1 MSDAALRTDGSFAT
15 QPKLNVRSLHNY
27 IYCPRLF
34 YYQWVEN
41 IFQQNADTVEGG
53 YVHRAA
59 DRPTRYDDLKEAIEL
74 PEDSTIR
81 SMHLESEAHGLAGVV
96 DLIETRAGDVTV
108 IDYKK
113 GAAWRDAQGNR
124 IAKEPDAVQVVAY
137 ALLLR
142 ENGHSSQEAFIY
154 YAAEKRRVPVDISE
168 KRIRTCIEK
177 IAEAKSLASRGECP
191 PPLQDDPRCLYCSA
205 YPICLPGESDFWR
218 SPGDGNVTIKRP
230 PRPDNDEGEILVV
243 QTPGATVGRRG
254 GEITVSLKGEDV
266 RKLPS
271 RQLRAVYLY
280 GAVQLTAGAA
290 HTFLELGVDVSFF
303 APSGRF
309 LGLLRGLPASGV
321 DARRGQYRLF
331 EDAGMCLRIA
341 REIIRSKIHNQR
353 VMLMRNGKAPAQLLE
368 QLAELKGKAT
378 NAAGMKE
385 LLGVE
390 GMAAALYFEQFQ
402 GMLKADDNCVFEF
415 HARNRRPP
423 RDPVNALLSMGYSI
437 LCKEITGICH
447 AVGLDPFL
455 GVMHQPRYGRPALAL
470 DLMEEFRP
478 LISDSVAISMVN
490 RSEVGRDDFIISA
503 SGVFLNEHGRRAYWE
518 AYSRRMETEVAHP
531 HFGYRMPYR
540 RMLEVQARQM
550 WRFVRGESEGYI
562 GFTTR

>member
-1 MSDAALRTDGSFAT
+1 M
-15 QPKLNVRSLHNY
+15 
-27 IYCPRLF
+27 
-34 YYQWVEN
+34 
-41 IFQQNADTVEGG
+41 AD
-53 YVHRAA
+53 H
-59 DRPTRYDDLKEAIEL
+59 PTRYDDFKEALEL
-74 PEDSTIR
+74 REDSTIR
-81 SMHLESEAHGLAGVV
+81 SVRLESETYGLVGVV
-96 DLIETRAGDVTV
+96 DLIETRPDGITV

-113 GAAWRDAQGNR
+113 GAAWRDAHGNR
-124 IAKEPDAVQVVAY
+124 IAKEPDAVQIVAY

-142 ENGHSSQEAFIY
+142 ENGHSAREAFIY
-154 YAAEKRRVPVDISE
+154 YASEKRRVPVDISE
-168 KRIRTCIEK
+168 ERIGACIEK

-191 PPLQDDPRCLYCSA
+191 SPLENDPRCLYCSA
-205 YPICLPGESDFWR
+205 YPICLPGESSFWHN
-218 SPGDGNVTIKRP
+218 PNDGNIAIKRA

-254 GEITVSLKGEDV
+254 GEITVSLKGEEI
-266 RKLPS
+266 RKFPS

-280 GAVQLTAGAA
+280 GAVQLTAMAA
-290 HTFLELGVDVSFF
+290 HTFLELGIDVSFF

-331 EDAGMCLRIA
+331 DDTRTCLGIA
-341 REIIRSKIHNQR
+341 REIIRAKIHNQR
-353 VMLMRNGKAPAQLLE
+353 VMLMRNGEAPDPLLAQLADLRE
-368 QLAELKGKAT
+368 KA
-378 NAAGMKE
+378 AKAIGMKE

-390 GMAAALYFEQFQ
+390 GMAAALYFEQFN
-402 GMLKADDNCVFEF
+402 GMLKSKDNYAFDF
-415 HARNRRPP
+415 HGRNRRPP

-447 AVGLDPFL
+447 TVGLDPFL

-478 LISDSVAISMVN
+478 LIADSVAINMVN
-490 RSEVGRDDFIISA
+490 RNEVSRDDFIISA
-503 SGVFLNEHGRRAYWE
+503 AGASLNEHGRRAFWE
-518 AYSRRMETEVAHP
+518 SYCRRIETEVAHP

-550 WRFVRGESEGYI
+550 WRFVRGESERYI

>member
-1 MSDAALRTDGSFAT
+1 MRTDGSFDA
-15 QPKLNVRSLHNY
+15 QPKLNVRGLHNY
-27 IYCPRLF
+27 AYCPRLF

-41 IFQQNADTVEGG
+41 IFQHNADTVEGG
-53 YVHRAA
+53 YAHRAS
-59 DRPTRYDDLKEAIEL
+59 DRPTCFDELKDAIEL
-74 PEDSTIR
+74 PEDSSIR
-81 SMHLESEAHGLAGVV
+81 SMHIESDTYGLVGVV
-96 DLIETRAGDVTV
+96 DLIETRAGGVTV

-113 GAAWRDAQGNR
+113 GVAWRDAHGNR
-124 IAKEPDAVQVVAY
+124 VAKEPDAVQVVAY

-142 ENGHSSQEAFIY
+142 ESGHIPREAFIY
-154 YAAEKRRVPVDISE
+154 YAAEKRRVSVDISE
-168 KRIRTCIEK
+168 ERINACVEK
-177 IAEAKSLASRGECP
+177 IVEAKSLASRGECP
-191 PPLQDDPRCLYCSA
+191 PPLEDDPRCLYCSA
-205 YPICLPGESDFWR
+205 YPICLPGESAFWR
-218 SPGDGNVTIKRP
+218 LAKDGNVAIKRA

-254 GEITVSLKGEDV
+254 GEITVSLNGEIV

-280 GAVQLTAGAA
+280 GAVQLTAAA
-290 HTFLELGVDVSFF
+290 AQTLLELGIDVSFF

-331 EDAGMCLRIA
+331 EDARTCLGVA
-341 REIIRSKIHNQR
+341 REIIRAKIHNQR
-353 VMLMRNGKAPAQLLE
+353 VMLMRNGDAPEPLLAQL
-368 QLAELKGKAT
+368 ADLKDRAVKAM
-378 NAAGMKE
+378 GMKE

-390 GMAAALYFEQFQ
+390 GMAAALYFEQFN
-402 GMLKADDNCVFEF
+402 GMLKANEHRLFEF

-437 LCKEITGICH
+437 LCKEVTGICH

-478 LISDSVAISMVN
+478 LIADSVAISMIN
-490 RSEVGRDDFIISA
+490 RSEVNRGDFIISA
-503 SGVFLNEHGRRAYWE
+503 AGVSLDEQGRRAFWE
-518 AYSRRMETEVAHP
+518 SYCRRMETEVAHP

-540 RMLEVQARQM
+540 RMLEVQVRQM
-550 WRFVRGESEGYI
+550 WRFVRGEANNYI